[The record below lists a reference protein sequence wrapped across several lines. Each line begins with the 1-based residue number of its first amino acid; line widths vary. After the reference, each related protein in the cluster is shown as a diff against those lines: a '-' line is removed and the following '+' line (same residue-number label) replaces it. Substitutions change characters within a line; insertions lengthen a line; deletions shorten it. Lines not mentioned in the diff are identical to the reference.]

1 MSAVNEPS
9 LRFPVLRFNDAHI
22 RKFKTQHELNRTTQ
36 RYLDQG
42 ELNRRGYLIDSSG
55 SRFPITRV
63 RKIRRSWHPAFWFA
77 PSPAIVVEVSV
88 GKPTQLSLDE
98 IKATIVDLVCRN
110 HWYRQGGESEAA
122 FRNAL
127 DNCQSIAE
135 VMENISFYGDWKG

>member
-1 MSAVNEPS
+1 M
-9 LRFPVLRFNDAHI
+9 
-22 RKFKTQHELNRTTQ
+22 
-36 RYLDQG
+36 
-42 ELNRRGYLIDSSG
+42 NRRGYLIDSSG